1 MPSGGGQLAGGG
13 RQCSLSTERSGPR
26 GPRGLPG
33 HRAGGSSRAHGPMAR
48 GKGLVWRLLRVA
60 LPRLMRG
67 LGPQDVRACEL
78 PPEPRA
84 PEGPEQGAR
93 RALDRSRPLQCAL
106 PARPPSGARARPG
119 RCGSDAAVAGTRLSS
134 CEQLGHP
141 AQAGGGDPG
150 GVWGEDTEPGQ
161 KHGVLAATDTAPCR

>member
-1 MPSGGGQLAGGG
+1 
-13 RQCSLSTERSGPR
+13 
-26 GPRGLPG
+26 
-33 HRAGGSSRAHGPMAR
+33 MAR

-60 LPRLMRG
+60 LPCLMRG

-84 PEGPEQGAR
+84 PKGPEQGAR

-141 AQAGGGDPG
+141 AQAGSGDPG
-150 GVWGEDTEPGQ
+150 GCGGRTLNLDRNVGFWLLPTPPPAANRTQLQTGPKGAWISDPAADSGDSDTFN
-161 KHGVLAATDTAPCR
+161 ATPPETAKNHT